1 MKKEEVAPLA
11 CKAAPVELTARD
23 HPELM
28 MPAERPEPV
37 GERPGFPYFPYGV
50 RDDLLSAVLY

>member
-23 HPELM
+23 HLELM
-28 MPAERPEPV
+28 MSAERPEPV
-37 GERPGFPYFPYGV
+37 GERPGFPYFPSCAC
-50 RDDLLSAVLY
+50 DDLLSAALY